1 MLNHTYTSVKNA
13 NLVDCGKKQHIS
25 SQPSP
30 LLKDNFLGEFRTELD
45 KKKVLANLGIATSL
59 SLEWEY
65 IKGDIGRSVALMQE
79 LDSRTKYV
87 SEIDGFQ
94 KTLIEGVKYLESV
107 IGGEQDAET
116 EQDERIAKLEEATST
131 LNTSLTDLQTYL
143 NETIEVDLN
152 KVKEDLETITTKVS
166 NITELIQVSTKEG
179 NALVLLSGEGEE
191 FPGLY
196 VPDLSQDVQDAQTNI
211 NDLRTDVDNI
221 LDTYVTKEELG
232 GGDFDFVAQDD
243 FDNYVDTTA
252 NTLSE
257 IQEELKNTVKTGEDG
272 HVDTLYVNTISKNN
286 DDANIVITDS
296 FEVNTGIPLDIRCV
310 VENLDELKALPAKVC
325 YAGMGVVVNSLSSLY
340 ILRNPEEGKTI
351 DQDYISNI
359 YNWKCPEDLVTVALT
374 RPEYEALEEIN
385 PNVFYYI
392 YEDEI
397 KLTQEPSRD
406 DFLTEEEFQEAWQAW
421 TNSLK
426 VLSQEYMSASWGVDI
441 ENKLAQKASAQ
452 SVLILN
458 QEIDKLKGGG
468 EGVSLDSLNEEV
480 TGLKE
485 IDSVLTQRLDEIL
498 TTVEETES
506 GRLVTVEDQVAAV
519 TENLKSYVTKDELA
533 ELSGDFN
540 FVKPEDYEAD
550 KEAFNAALAEKVT
563 TKAIE
568 LNGSLVEVQEGTF
581 QVNSEALAKVS
592 EVPVIEILTQK
603 EYDDL
608 ENKDE
613 DTYYY
618 TYDEDTIYVT
628 QAELTQKLEAMQAQ
642 INALVQTVG
651 ALEKA
656 IEDLQALHPQDE
668 ENI

>member
-94 KTLIEGVKYLESV
+94 KTLIEGVKYLETV

-191 FPGLY
+191 FPGLF
-196 VPDLSQDVQDAQTNI
+196 VPDLSGDLQTAQENITN
-211 NDLRTDVDNI
+211 LRTDVDDI

-232 GGDFDFVAQDD
+232 GGDFDFVSQDE
-243 FDNYVDTTA
+243 FDNYTETTDD
-252 NTLSE
+252 TLSD
-257 IQEELKNTVKTGEDG
+257 IKEELQNTVKTGEDG
-272 HVDTLYVNTISKNN
+272 HVDTLFVNTISKDN
-286 DDANIVITDS
+286 DDANIVVTDS
-296 FEVNTGIPLDIRCV
+296 FEVNSGIPLDIRCV

-340 ILRNPEEGKTI
+340 ILRKPEEGVSI
-351 DQDYISNI
+351 NQEYVSNI

-392 YEDEI
+392 YEEEV
-397 KLTQEPSRD
+397 KVTQEPSRD

-485 IDSVLTQRLDEIL
+485 IDAVLTQRLDEIL
-498 TTVEETES
+498 TTVEDTES
-506 GRLVTVEDQVAAV
+506 GRLVTVESQVAEV
-519 TENLKSYVTKDELA
+519 NENLKSYVTKDELA

-568 LNGSLVEVQEGTF
+568 LNGSLVEVQEGLF

-608 ENKDE
+608 ATKDE

-618 TYDEDTIYVT
+618 TYDADTIYVT

-668 ENI
+668 